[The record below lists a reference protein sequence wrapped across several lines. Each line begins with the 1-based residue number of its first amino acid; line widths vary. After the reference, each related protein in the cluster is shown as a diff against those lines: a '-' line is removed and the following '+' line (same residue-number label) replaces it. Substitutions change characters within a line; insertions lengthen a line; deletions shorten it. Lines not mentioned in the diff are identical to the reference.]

1 MTNGAA
7 CPGSGTETLKMRK
20 AMKTGH
26 INKGILE
33 EVGFALALKPAL
45 SGARHPDSNCLWQ
58 QSNYPNKDA
67 SKRVGSLCLGA
78 PAPALPLCGFSQL
91 CLPLSLGWQ
100 HDDTVVLGAKSRR
113 DKTPK
118 KNRTFS
124 FSASFLGAR
133 RKFPEFHPAEV
144 SL

>member
-45 SGARHPDSNCLWQ
+45 SGARHPDSNCL
-58 QSNYPNKDA
+58 
-67 SKRVGSLCLGA
+67 
-78 PAPALPLCGFSQL
+78 
-91 CLPLSLGWQ
+91 
-100 HDDTVVLGAKSRR
+100 
-113 DKTPK
+113 
-118 KNRTFS
+118 
-124 FSASFLGAR
+124 
-133 RKFPEFHPAEV
+133 
-144 SL
+144 